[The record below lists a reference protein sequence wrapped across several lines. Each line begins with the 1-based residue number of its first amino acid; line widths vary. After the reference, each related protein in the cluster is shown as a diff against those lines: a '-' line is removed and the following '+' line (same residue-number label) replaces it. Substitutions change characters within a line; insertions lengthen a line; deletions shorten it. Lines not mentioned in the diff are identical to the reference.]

1 MANNDDLA
9 TLIRLRKFE
18 VDERQR
24 AMAVLLR
31 QEEAVLAGINAITR
45 EKEAEAAFMSDAG
58 IWEGSTFTAYLQHW
72 QTRRAQFNEALG
84 YVRTQIEEARD
95 ELSEAYRRLKTFEIT
110 QEQRD
115 EAEGLEKSRLEQI
128 ELDEMGLELHRR
140 KQNAL
145 VM

>member
-1 MANNDDLA
+1 MARSDLE

-31 QEEAVLAGINAITR
+31 REEAVLSGIDALET
-45 EKEAEAAFMSDAG
+45 EKQAETAFMSKAG
-58 IWEGSTFTAYLQHW
+58 IWEGSTFTAYLKHW
-72 QTRRAQFNEALG
+72 DLRRGQFQQALDQ
-84 YVRTQIEEARD
+84 VRAMIEKARD
-95 ELSEAYRRLKTFEIT
+95 ELSDAYRRLKTFEIT

-115 EAEGLEKSRLEQI
+115 EEEALEDNRLEQI

-140 KQNAL
+140 KQNANVL
-145 VM
+145 

>member
-1 MANNDDLA
+1 MARSDLE

-24 AMAVLLR
+24 AMALLLR
-31 QEEAVLAGINAITR
+31 REEAVLAGIESLEN
-45 EKEAEAAFMSDAG
+45 EKKAEAAFMSKAG
-58 IWEGSTFTAYLQHW
+58 IWEGSTFTAYLKQW
-72 QTRRAQFNEALG
+72 DVRRDQFDQALQQ
-84 YVRTQIEEARD
+84 VRAMIEKARD

-115 EAEGLEKSRLEQI
+115 EEEALEESRLEQI

-140 KQNAL
+140 KQNAQVL
-145 VM
+145 

>member
-1 MANNDDLA
+1 MADSDLQ

-31 QEEAVLAGINAITR
+31 QEEAVLAGIGALSR
-45 EKEAEAAFMSDAG
+45 EKDSEAAFMADAG
-58 IWEGSTFTAYLQHW
+58 ILEGSTFSAYLQHW
-72 QTRRAQFNEALG
+72 ETRRAQFTEALG
-84 YVRTQIEEARD
+84 YVRAQIEEARD

-110 QEQRD
+110 QEQQD
-115 EAEGLEKSRLEQI
+115 EAEQLEEARLEQI

-140 KQNAL
+140 KQNAHVL
-145 VM
+145 

>member
-1 MANNDDLA
+1 MARSDLE

-24 AMAVLLR
+24 AMALLLR
-31 QEEAVLAGINAITR
+31 REEAVLSGIDALEN
-45 EKEAEAAFMSDAG
+45 EKKAEAAFMSQAG
-58 IWEGSTFTAYLQHW
+58 VWEGSTFPAYLEQW
-72 QTRRAQFNEALG
+72 DVRRDQFRQALNQ
-84 YVRTQIEEARD
+84 VRAMIEQARD

-115 EAEGLEKSRLEQI
+115 ELEALEDSRLEQI

-140 KQNAL
+140 KQNAQVL
-145 VM
+145 

>member
-1 MANNDDLA
+1 MADSDLD

-24 AMAVLLR
+24 AIAQLLR
-31 QEEAVLAGINAITR
+31 QEEAVLAGLNALTH
-45 EKEAEAAFMSDAG
+45 EKEAEATFMESAG
-58 IWEGSTFTAYLQHW
+58 IWEGSTFTAYLQRW
-72 QTRRAQFNEALG
+72 ETRRSQFSQLLEH
-84 YVRTQIEEARD
+84 VRLQVEKARD
-95 ELSEAYRRLKTFEIT
+95 ELSVAYRNLKTFEIT

-115 EAEGLEKSRLEQI
+115 EAETLENNRLDQI

-145 VM
+145 VL

>member
-1 MANNDDLA
+1 MPQSDLE

-24 AMAVLLR
+24 AMALLLR
-31 QEEAVLAGINAITR
+31 QEEAVLSGIDALHQ
-45 EKEAEAAFMSDAG
+45 EKENEKSFMASAG
-58 IWEGSTFTAYLQHW
+58 LLEGSTFAPYLKHW
-72 QTRRAQFNEALG
+72 ETRHEQFLQVLVQ
-84 YVRTQIEEARD
+84 VREQIEAARD

-115 EAEGLEKSRLEQI
+115 EAEALEENRLEQI

-140 KQNAL
+140 ELNVHVL
-145 VM
+145 

>member
-1 MANNDDLA
+1 MADSDLQ

-31 QEEAVLAGINAITR
+31 QEEAVLTGLGVLSK
-45 EKEAEAAFMSDAG
+45 EKESETAFMAEAG
-58 IWEGSTFTAYLQHW
+58 IWEGSTFSAYLMHW
-72 QTRRAQFNEALG
+72 ETRQAQFFEALK
-84 YVRTQIEEARD
+84 YVRAQIEEARD

-115 EAEGLEKSRLEQI
+115 EAEQLEEARVEQI

-140 KQNAL
+140 KQSAHIL
-145 VM
+145 